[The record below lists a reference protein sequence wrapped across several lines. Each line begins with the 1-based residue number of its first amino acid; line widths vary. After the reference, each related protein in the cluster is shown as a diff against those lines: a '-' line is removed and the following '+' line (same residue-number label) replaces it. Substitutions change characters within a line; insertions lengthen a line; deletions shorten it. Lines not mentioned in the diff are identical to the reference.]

1 MMFLKE
7 SLYGW
12 GVCDIPMPRATY
24 DIFSDRRKKSILLH
38 FLPDRRNPA
47 VKHDT
52 LLNISRIFIHDVPYL
67 HLLIVSILSISCIAF
82 IYIASK
88 IIPQQSA
95 KQISR
100 VVDITIQMFED
111 VKNEKEIIKKKLLLE
126 KKEKDKPEPKLPA
139 KVTVKEKRK
148 PILTIKEKA
157 IPEEILPDT
166 KRRPKIQKKTL
177 TYAQPDIPKTSTF
190 DKSVRSDEISI
201 RAPLSKKQKFKIN
214 QAQSEL
220 SPFET
225 KTSIKQRDNPVEIM
239 FQSKSSQR
247 NYAISRK
254 DQDIG
259 APVKVFT
266 PGQPVESDEISLLE
280 TDRTKKRYSSE
291 KNVRPSK
298 AQALPQTGSNL
309 LAFPRQKDTR
319 IQGEDLYIK
328 PPGRSRTAT
337 NQAKRSEANLMHAK
351 LPDLSGSITI
361 DGIDPSQLISLN
373 EFNVCIDP
381 EEEFRLKTQLATLLD
396 KPDRCGINGIL
407 FFFRYT
413 KSAYTIKVD
422 IYDPRGTLS
431 GNRCSVLQLAVECV
445 KN

>member
-1 MMFLKE
+1 M
-7 SLYGW
+7 
-12 GVCDIPMPRATY
+12 
-24 DIFSDRRKKSILLH
+24 H
-38 FLPDRRNPA
+38 FLPDRRKSA

-67 HLLIVSILSISCIAF
+67 HLLTVSILSISCIAF

-100 VVDITIQMFED
+100 MVDITIQMFED
-111 VKNEKEIIKKKLLLE
+111 VKNEKEIIKKKLLPQ
-126 KKEKDKPEPKLPA
+126 KEEDKPKPKLPV
-139 KVTVKEKRK
+139 KVPVKEKRK

-157 IPEEILPDT
+157 IPEEILPDI
-166 KRRPKIQKKTL
+166 KSRPKIRKKTL
-177 TYAQPDIPKTSTF
+177 AYVQPDILKTSTF
-190 DKSVRSDEISI
+190 DKSVQSDEISI
-201 RAPLSKKQKFKIN
+201 RTPLSKKQKFEIN

-225 KTSIKQRDNPVEIM
+225 KTSIKQRDNPVEIP
-239 FQSKSSQR
+239 FPSNRSQR
-247 NYAISRK
+247 DYVISRK
-254 DQDIG
+254 NQGIRT
-259 APVKVFT
+259 PVNVFT
-266 PGQPVESDEISLLE
+266 SGRPVESDEISLLE
-280 TDRTKKRYSSE
+280 TDRTKRRYSSE

-309 LAFPRQKDTR
+309 LAFPRQKGTR

-361 DGIDPSQLISLN
+361 DEIDPSQLISLN

-407 FFFRYT
+407 FFFKYT

-422 IYDPRGTLS
+422 IYDPQATLS
-431 GNRCSVLQLAVECV
+431 GNRCSVLQVAMECV